1 MATQL
6 VYRVLNIS
14 TLDMFVIQR
23 LFLEREKLVYTTL
36 NKFKRQGGSLL
47 LGFCWI
53 PARDVNGVLMD
64 LQQLKDSDPENIQMP
79 DLVKLHPD
87 DYHDIMPP
95 TVFQTNEFT
104 WIFQQITDTYGIP
117 MYKEINPSIFSCV
130 TFPFLFGMM
139 FGDIAH
145 GMLLFLVGMG
155 LCHFSDDLFAKI
167 KQGNPLYMFLQIR
180 YMLLMMGFFAT
191 FCGFMYND
199 FASIPLFFRT
209 SCYDIQYDHEGG
221 LI

>member
-1 MATQL
+1 M
-6 VYRVLNIS
+6 
-14 TLDMFVIQR
+14 
-23 LFLEREKLVYTTL
+23 
-36 NKFKRQGGSLL
+36 

-79 DLVKLHPD
+79 DLVKLSPD

-117 MYKEINPSIFSCV
+117 MYKEVNPSVFSCV

-139 FGDIAH
+139 FGDICH
-145 GMLLFLVGMG
+145 GAVLFLVGIG
-155 LCHFSDDLFAKI
+155 LCHFSDDLF
-167 KQGNPLYMFLQIR
+167 
-180 YMLLMMGFFAT
+180 
-191 FCGFMYND
+191 
-199 FASIPLFFRT
+199 
-209 SCYDIQYDHEGG
+209 
-221 LI
+221 